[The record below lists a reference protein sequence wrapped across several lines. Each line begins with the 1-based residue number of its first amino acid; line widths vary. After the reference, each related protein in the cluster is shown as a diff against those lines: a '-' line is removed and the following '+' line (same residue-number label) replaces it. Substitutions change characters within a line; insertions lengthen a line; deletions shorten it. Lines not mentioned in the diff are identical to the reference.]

1 MSTLLVFQHA
11 SFFLT
16 SNPVLAASSLAHHH
30 HNQKAAAAMLRTL
43 CYRISITVLNIFF
56 PPLAV
61 GLLDSFST
69 DCLVNSILFVCG
81 VLPSHIHGFYISC
94 VYFSRRHKARRG
106 VCPGGPK
113 PFIYTDTI
121 LNGGFSDAKIRRLA
135 EGDRMRRRRAT
146 SPRG

>member
-1 MSTLLVFQHA
+1 
-11 SFFLT
+11 
-16 SNPVLAASSLAHHH
+16 
-30 HNQKAAAAMLRTL
+30 MLRTL
-43 CYRISITVLNIFF
+43 CYRISITLLNIFF

-61 GLLDSFST
+61 GLLDKFST

-81 VLPSHIHGFYISC
+81 VLPSHIHGFYVSC

-106 VCPGGPK
+106 VYPGGNK

-121 LNGGFSDAKIRRLA
+121 LNGGASNAEVRRLA
-135 EGDRMRRRRAT
+135 EGDKMKRKRAT